1 MEKTTLFDK
10 YANLIRK
17 RAHEYSTKYG
27 IDYDEMESQGFL
39 IYCECLEKYDI
50 SKAKFCTYL
59 YIQLNR
65 LGDYA
70 KTYKRQQG
78 VCIQDYYSTN
88 DCEADENNYEEML
101 PALNDSPAVADFL
114 KEANEVLSSS
124 AYELLVWIVGREWE
138 GKNKRTPTISKA
150 VKYFNTTKQAI
161 EKAWEECRTFWQ
173 IQGSAFYA

>member
-70 KTYKRQQG
+70 KTYNRQRG
-78 VCIQDYYSTN
+78 VLIQDHYSN
-88 DCEADENNYEEML
+88 PNEEKEKDYEQELQARDML
-101 PALNDSPAVADFL
+101 PVVKDFL
-114 KEANEVLSSS
+114 LEAKQTLSRN
-124 AYELLVWIVGREWE
+124 AYLLLEWMIGREWE
-138 GKNKRTPTISKA
+138 GKNKRTPSVAMA
-150 VKYFNTTKQAI
+150 VKRFNVSKQAI
-161 EKAWEECRTFWQ
+161 ERAWEEIGTFWNG
-173 IQGSAFYA
+173 QGSAFYA

>member
-1 MEKTTLFDK
+1 MKTALFDK
-10 YANLIRK
+10 YANLIKK

-50 SKAKFCTYL
+50 SKSKFCTYL

-70 KTYKRQQG
+70 KTYNRQQG
-78 VCIQDYYSTN
+78 VLIQDYYSN
-88 DCEADENNYEEML
+88 SNEEKEKDYEQELQARDML
-101 PALNDSPAVADFL
+101 PAVKDFL
-114 KEANEVLSSS
+114 SEAKQTLSRN
-124 AYELLVWIVGREWE
+124 AYLLLEWMIEREWE
-138 GKNKRTPTISKA
+138 GKNKRTPTISMA

-161 EKAWEECRTFWQ
+161 EKEWEECRIFWNV
-173 IQGSAFYA
+173 QGSAFYA

>member
-1 MEKTTLFDK
+1 MEKTTLFDR

-17 RAHEYSTKYG
+17 RAHEYSSKYG
-27 IDYDEMESQGFL
+27 IDYEELEAQGFL
-39 IYCECLEKYDI
+39 IYCECLQKYDL
-50 SKAKFCTYL
+50 SKATFCTYL

-65 LGDYA
+65 LGDFA

-78 VCIQDYYSTN
+78 VLIQDYYSN
-88 DCEADENNYEEML
+88 PNEEKEKNYEQELQARDML
-101 PALNDSPAVADFL
+101 PAVKDFL
-114 KEANEVLSSS
+114 KEAKEVLSSS

-161 EKAWEECRTFWQ
+161 EKAWGECRTFWQ

>member
-59 YIQLNR
+59 YIRLNR

-70 KTYKRQQG
+70 KTYRRQQG
-78 VCIQDYYSTN
+78 VLIQDYYSN
-88 DCEADENNYEEML
+88 LNEEKEKDYEQELQARDML
-101 PALNDSPAVADFL
+101 PAVKDFL
-114 KEANEVLSSS
+114 LEAKQTLSRN
-124 AYELLVWIVGREWE
+124 AYLLLEWMIGRKWE
-138 GKNKRTPTISKA
+138 GKNKPTPTVAMA
-150 VKYFNTTKQAI
+150 VKYFNVSKQAI
-161 EKAWEECRTFWQ
+161 ERAWEEIGTFWNS
-173 IQGSAFYA
+173 QGSAFYA

>member
-1 MEKTTLFDK
+1 MSKPLFEK

-17 RAHEYSTKYG
+17 RAHEYSEKTG
-27 IDYDEMESQGFL
+27 IDYSELESQGFL
-39 IYCECLEKYDI
+39 IYCECLEKFDP
-50 SKAKFCTYL
+50 SKAQFTTYL

-65 LGDYA
+65 LNDFA

-88 DCEADENNYEEML
+88 DCEVDENNYEEML
-101 PALNDSPAVADFL
+101 PSRPDSPAVADFL
-114 KEANEVLSSS
+114 NEAKEVLSNS

-138 GKNKRTPTISKA
+138 GKNRRTPTISMA
-150 VKYFNTTKQAI
+150 VKYFHYTKQAV
-161 EKAWEECRTFWQ
+161 ERAWEECRTFWQ